1 MAADRLALN
10 AGPLR
15 LGIAPDLGGSIAS
28 FEWTDGSSRRPVM
41 RSNDHIANVLDA
53 ACFPLVPF
61 VNRIRGGRFSFRG
74 REVRLEP
81 NMAGDS
87 NPLHG
92 QGWLAPWQV
101 VSAGENKAVLRYH
114 HRPGEWPWDYEAR
127 QEFALDPQGL
137 SMRLTCRN
145 NSRGPMPCGLGQ
157 HPYFPCD
164 AGTRI
169 DTQVDCA
176 WTIDEQVLPLAK
188 VAASGRFDLKDRAI
202 CAQDLD
208 NGFGGWSG
216 EATIR
221 DAGWPFDVRLSSA
234 EAGYFHI
241 YSPASGGFF
250 AAEPVTHANAALNEP
265 EEQWPGLGLK
275 SLEHGK
281 EMSLDVRIDVLEKN
295 SA

>member
-1 MAADRLALN
+1 MAADRLALS

-15 LGIAPDLGGSIAS
+15 LGIAPELGGCIAS
-28 FEWTDGSSRRPVM
+28 FEWTNGSSRRPVM
-41 RSNDHIANVLDA
+41 RSSDHVANVLEA

-87 NPLHG
+87 IPLHG
-92 QGWLAPWQV
+92 QGWLAPWRV
-101 VSAGENKAVLRYH
+101 LSASEDSAVLRYH

-137 SMRLTCRN
+137 SLRLTCRN
-145 NSRGPMPCGLGQ
+145 NSREAMPCGLGQ

-164 AGTRI
+164 AGTHI
-169 DTQVDCA
+169 GTLVDCA
-176 WTIDEQVLPLAK
+176 WTIDEKVLPVAK
-188 VAASGRFDLKDRAI
+188 VAASGQFDLNDRAI
-202 CAQDLD
+202 CAQHLD

-221 DAGWPFDVRLSSA
+221 DASWPFDVRLSSA

-241 YSPASGGFF
+241 YSPASGGFL

-265 EEQWPGLGLK
+265 EEQWPCLGLK
-275 SLEHGK
+275 SLEPGE
-281 EMSLDVRIDVLEKN
+281 EMSLDVRVDVLEKN